1 VERLVIQSADQVV
14 TTTRDLAAALTARYP
29 RAPIRWIPNSVDK
42 ELLPPK
48 SAHPFPASPSH
59 TSASLYQGRQLGPVL
74 RAFRAFLNRHPRA
87 ATAGSKLRASGEIE
101 APQQEAIER
110 DLLELDL
117 AAHVDRLGRIPRT
130 EALEILARSHLALVL
145 AGDGDYQVPA
155 KLYEAL
161 AIGIPTL
168 VLAPRDSAAAR
179 AASRVGALLAEPDDV
194 AGMTELLSQVWSE
207 PERFA
212 SMPVH
217 STDHQTLAP
226 AMSAVLSGTDM
237 GTMPRPTSSTSRE
250 QFSPG
255 RCPALGGGLALPS
268 CGNSGDRSAQPV
280 SPASPTE
287 PVSNAADTI
296 QLQVVR
302 MDRGFG
308 PALVSNAIPLPQG
321 KLMPGNTAHV
331 MVVVAAHEL
340 PVYVEALAGTHP
352 DGSARAVLI
361 QFAYAVSAGTPISAL
376 LIIGPGVTR
385 TSDRPKTAITWG
397 MPAAVA
403 LPKSSAYL
411 VSTEVVGQTVPAAT
425 TPLSPRF
432 FRAYDN
438 QFATYADRHWATE
451 AGQWEY
457 DYYDRVLIWYAWWV
471 RTGNPEYWRRGTVD
485 AIAYRDQFI
494 VPNHYQ
500 IQPHNAALEGLALH
514 YLLTGDE
521 RSRDAVGQVA
531 TFFGRIWTP
540 QLDCATCPYPEGRIQ
555 ARTLTSHYLAWMIN
569 AGDSPQS
576 WSALMATDVT
586 KILATQRADGSYR
599 FANWQWGHSNFE
611 TGLVHDALI
620 KYYTYV
626 HGRPTHSGRAEEDAR
641 LDVGDAVGRPDAVV
655 QVPVRRDFRGRSDA
669 GSRSQHAHRHR
680 VRLVLC
686 VQRRRDVSHAR

>member
-1 VERLVIQSADQVV
+1 VSSSRLAV
-14 TTTRDLAAALTARYP
+14 AL
-29 RAPIRWIPNSVDK
+29 
-42 ELLPPK
+42 L
-48 SAHPFPASPSH
+48 
-59 TSASLYQGRQLGPVL
+59 
-74 RAFRAFLNRHPRA
+74 
-87 ATAGSKLRASGEIE
+87 
-101 APQQEAIER
+101 
-110 DLLELDL
+110 
-117 AAHVDRLGRIPRT
+117 
-130 EALEILARSHLALVL
+130 
-145 AGDGDYQVPA
+145 
-155 KLYEAL
+155 
-161 AIGIPTL
+161 
-168 VLAPRDSAAAR
+168 SAA
-179 AASRVGALLAEPDDV
+179 
-194 AGMTELLSQVWSE
+194 
-207 PERFA
+207 
-212 SMPVH
+212 
-217 STDHQTLAP
+217 
-226 AMSAVLSGTDM
+226 
-237 GTMPRPTSSTSRE
+237 
-250 QFSPG
+250 
-255 RCPALGGGLALPS
+255 GLALPS

-626 HGRPTHSGRAEEDAR
+626 TADPRIPVALKKTLDWMWATQWDAPTQSFKYLSDVTSVGAPTPAPDLNMLIVTGYGWYFAYSGDETYRTR
-641 LDVGDAVGRPDAVV
+641 GDAIFAGGVNAAFLDGYKQFNQSYTSSFHYLFLRSP
-655 QVPVRRDFRGRSDA
+655 PVS
-669 GSRSQHAHRHR
+669 SKK
-680 VRLVLC
+680 L
-686 VQRRRDVSHAR
+686 